1 MDCDSKSMWFRTL
14 GVEGGRWE
22 VGGGKEGRRHEGSI
36 KVKREWEKEKEG

>member
-22 VGGGKEGRRHEGSI
+22 GGGREGDRHEGSI